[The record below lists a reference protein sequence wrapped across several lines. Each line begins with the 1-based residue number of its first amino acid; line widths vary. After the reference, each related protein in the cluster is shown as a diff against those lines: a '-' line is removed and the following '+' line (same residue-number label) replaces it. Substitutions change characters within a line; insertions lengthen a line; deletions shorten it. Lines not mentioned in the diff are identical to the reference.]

1 MKAPTFL
8 LIGIMTS
15 ALLVQFVVVAGAEC
29 FDISRSATIRD
40 VRNKASELASAIG
53 GYKIRGQFEDSNLD
67 NKEFLPT
74 SDEATAS
81 KAQAGNDA
89 IKNQKH
95 QPAIQANQ
103 PNVPGTMN
111 SHPVT
116 MNSRKENVRLS
127 LQILALDQWQ
137 ATVAA

>member
-40 VRNKASELASAIG
+40 VRNKASELAFAIG

-67 NKEFLPT
+67 SKEFLPT

-81 KAQAGNDA
+81 KA
-89 IKNQKH
+89 IKSQNH
-95 QPAIQANQ
+95 QPVIQANQ
-103 PNVPGTMN
+103 ANVLGTMN